1 MSELLPN
8 LPALID
14 ALPAGVGGADSRQLA
29 SAAEVAKSEA
39 DLDAAIAGVIAGWLA
54 K

>member
-14 ALPAGVGGADSRQLA
+14 ALPTGTSGVDSKLLT
-29 SAAEVAKSEA
+29 SAAENATSESE
-39 DLDAAIAGVIAGWLA
+39 LDAAIAGVISDWLTE
-54 K
+54 